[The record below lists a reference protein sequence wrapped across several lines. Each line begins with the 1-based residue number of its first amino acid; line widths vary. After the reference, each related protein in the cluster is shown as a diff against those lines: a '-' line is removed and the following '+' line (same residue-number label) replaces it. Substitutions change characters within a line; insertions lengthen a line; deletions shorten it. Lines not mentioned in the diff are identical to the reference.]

1 MSPKRLVLAVTLSTL
16 AVLPARPV
24 IAQFDF
30 GTAELGEIRGACFFV
45 CFGGSDC
52 TQAGTIDTINVGP
65 PFFVRGIRRGPS
77 SVSGLCNNPAA
88 TDPASLPVNLQP
100 GQALIFDV
108 DLVASDIGFFNQP
121 LEINGSPQLDVS
133 TTVNPA
139 GPCPASATD
148 VLCLEDERFAVR
160 TRWRT
165 RFGTRDK
172 ASKVQGVN
180 SEDSGLFYFFDENNW
195 EMLVKVLDGCPINN
209 RFWVFSAA
217 TTNVELIIT
226 VTDTQEQEV
235 QTYFNPQNAVVPI
248 QDTNAFA
255 TCP

>member
-16 AVLPARPV
+16 VVLPARPA
-24 IAQFDF
+24 IAQLDF
-30 GTAELGEIRGACFFV
+30 GNTELGEIRGSCIFV
-45 CFGGSDC
+45 CFGGTDC
-52 TQAGTIDTINVGP
+52 TGAGTIDTINIAP
-65 PFFVRGIRRGPS
+65 PFFVRGIRRGP

-108 DLVASDIGFFNQP
+108 DLVAGDIGFFFQP
-121 LEINGSPQLDVS
+121 LEINGIPQLDVS

-160 TRWRT
+160 SRWRT
-165 RFGTRDK
+165 QFGTRDK
-172 ASKVQGVN
+172 APKVQGVK
-180 SEDSGLFYFFDENNW
+180 SDDSGLFYFFDDQNW
-195 EMLVKVLDGCPINN
+195 EMLLKVIDGCPVNN

-217 TTNVELIIT
+217 TTNVELTIT

-235 QTYFNPQNAVVPI
+235 RTYFNPLGTPAAPI